1 MTRNRES
8 ITGQQPERSW
18 RSRASAGG
26 DYDERRG
33 GYLTRMVRY
42 WQSAWCAVRYAHGA
56 LRLGALISSTS
67 PVEAP
72 RPDKGP
78 RKPGGFHRRGASPI
92 STLPQTS
99 PLPHPS
105 PSLLFPLLFSKQ
117 AIKTGCAKSAERR
130 ACSEWNQERVP
141 AAKRTK
147 NELLQRKELRKSA
160 CSEMN

>member
-26 DYDERRG
+26 DFDERRG

-42 WQSAWCAVRYAHGA
+42 WQSALCAVRYAQGA
-56 LRLGALISSTS
+56 LRLGALISSRS

-72 RPDKGP
+72 RPEKGP
-78 RKPGGFHRRGASPI
+78 RKQGGFHRRGGIPNQHSPSNIPSTSPFSLSPI
-92 STLPQTS
+92 SS
-99 PLPHPS
+99 PFS
-105 PSLLFPLLFSKQ
+105 PSRQSRQ
-117 AIKTGCAKSAERR
+117 AAQELCDES
-130 ACSEWNQERVP
+130 ERVP

-147 NELLQRKELRKSA
+147 KEFLQRKELRKSA
-160 CSEMN
+160 FSEMN